1 MESNTQKL
9 IHSFGAL
16 ADLGQEVADTGD
28 FMEMVRTSLHLLLG
42 TLAIRRGA
50 IIECPIH
57 LLPEDKST
65 NLLAVW
71 GVAEDYQPQFDVED
85 ADREVFLNAPDG
97 VLTVQSST
105 SDVQRQ
111 NSGQDIQVQSPA
123 SNVQSP
129 AANVRDEVSTGS
141 GSDRVEKAAVTK
153 GESLPTFLS
162 RYATDLQDQEI
173 ELIIPMIV
181 RGDLTGLVLLG
192 GKASGEGFL
201 AGDLDIIKSMV
212 RHIGVGIH
220 THRLLGEVKQQAVE
234 NRRLYEDLRAIYRDT
249 VSAFAAAIDIK
260 DKYTKGHSDRVGKYS
275 EMIARELGFGE
286 EQVEGMAI
294 AGYLHDVGK
303 LVVERDIINAP
314 YRIDAKQSSE
324 LNRHPAAGFEI
335 LSPIH
340 HPYADIPLMAKY
352 HHERMDGRGYP
363 DGLTDEQIPLG
374 AKIVTLADSFDA
386 MTTDRPYKTRRTF
399 DEVIIDLRRNTGS
412 QFDPI
417 VVTAFCRALL
427 KELNGETKERRFLKM
442 LGKNYLDA
450 AKDIPLLKQLL
461 TELDPNTQTAAAGQ
475 A

>member
-71 GVAEDYQPQFDVED
+71 GLAEDYQPGFDVED
-85 ADREVFLNAPDG
+85 ADREMFLNVTDG
-97 VLTVQSST
+97 AVEVL
-105 SDVQRQ
+105 
-111 NSGQDIQVQSPA
+111 GLVQSPK

-129 AANVRDEVSTGS
+129 KSDVESEVSTGS
-141 GSDRVEKAAVTK
+141 GPGSLAGQPCRGGGSDRVEDSTSRTS
-153 GESLPTFLS
+153 GPSPIFLH
-162 RYATDLQDQEI
+162 RYAIELQQQGID
-173 ELIIPMIV
+173 LIIPMVV
-181 RGDLTGLVLLG
+181 RGELTGFVLIG
-192 GKASGEGFL
+192 GKASGEPFT
-201 AGDLDIIKSMV
+201 ADDLEVMKSMV

-220 THRLLGEVKQQAVE
+220 THRLLGEVKQQALE

-249 VSAFAAAIDIK
+249 VRAFAAAIDIK
-260 DKYTKGHSDRVGKYS
+260 DKYTQGHSERVGKYS
-275 EMIARELGFGE
+275 EIIARELGFGE
-286 EQVEGMAI
+286 EEVEGMAI

-363 DGLTDEQIPLG
+363 DGLTDLQIPLG

-399 DEVIIDLRRNTGS
+399 DEVIHDLRQNTGS

-427 KELNGETKERRFLKM
+427 KELSGETKERRFHKM

-450 AKDIPLLKQLL
+450 TKDIPLLNELL
-461 TELDPNTQTAAAGQ
+461 AELDPNTKTATAGS
-475 A
+475 AT

>member
-1 MESNTQKL
+1 MEPNTQKL

-16 ADLGQEVADTGD
+16 ADLGQEVADAGD

-50 IIECPIH
+50 IIECPTH

-71 GVAEDYQPQFDVED
+71 GLGEDYQPHFDVAD
-85 ADREVFLNAPDG
+85 ADRETFLNVIGGALHVSG
-97 VLTVQSST
+97 SAQSPKS
-105 SDVQRQ
+105 
-111 NSGQDIQVQSPA
+111 QVQS
-123 SNVQSP
+123 QS
-129 AANVRDEVSTGS
+129 RSGS
-141 GSDRVEKAAVTK
+141 GGDRVV
-153 GESLPTFLS
+153 ESTTSPDESSSIFFE
-162 RYATDLQDQEI
+162 RYGTELTQQGFA
-173 ELIIPMIV
+173 LIIPMIV

-192 GKASGEGFL
+192 GKASGEPFT
-201 AGDLDIIKSMV
+201 ADDLEVIKSMV

-220 THRLLGEVKQQAVE
+220 THRLLGEVKQQVVE

-249 VSAFAAAIDIK
+249 VRAFATAIDIK
-260 DKYTKGHSDRVGKYS
+260 DKYTQGHSERVGKYS
-275 EMIARELGFGE
+275 EMIARELGFRE
-286 EQVEGMAI
+286 EEVEGMAI

-363 DGLTDEQIPLG
+363 DGLTDTQIPLG

-386 MTTDRPYKTRRTF
+386 MTTDRPYKVRRTF
-399 DEVIIDLRRNTGS
+399 DEVIHDLRRNSGP
-412 QFDPI
+412 QFDP
-417 VVTAFCRALL
+417 VVVAAFCRALL
-427 KELNGETKERRFLKM
+427 KELNGGTKERRFHKM
-442 LGKNYLDA
+442 LGKNYLNA
-450 AKDIPLLKQLL
+450 TKDIPLLNELL
-461 TELDPNTQTAAAGQ
+461 AELDPNTRAAASGG
-475 A
+475 

>member
-50 IIECPIH
+50 IIECPTH
-57 LLPEDKST
+57 HLPEDKST

-71 GVAEDYQPQFDVED
+71 GVGDEYQPKFDVED
-85 ADREVFLNAPDG
+85 ADRDAFLNAPDG
-97 VLTVQSST
+97 AIAL
-105 SDVQRQ
+105 
-111 NSGQDIQVQSPA
+111 VQSPK
-123 SNVQSP
+123 SKVQSP
-129 AANVRDEVSTGS
+129 ESYVESDISTGAFF
-141 GSDRVEKAAVTK
+141 D
-153 GESLPTFLS
+153 
-162 RYATDLQDQEI
+162 RYATELQQQGI
-173 ELIIPMIV
+173 ELLIPMVV

-192 GKASGEGFL
+192 GKASGDAFT
-201 AGDLDIIKSMV
+201 GDDLEVIKSMV

-220 THRLLGEVKQQAVE
+220 THRLLGEVKQQALE

-249 VSAFAAAIDIK
+249 VRAFAAAIDIK
-260 DKYTKGHSDRVGKYS
+260 DKYTQGHSERVGKYS
-275 EMIARELGFGE
+275 EIIARELGFGE
-286 EQVEGMAI
+286 EEIEGMAI

-324 LNRHPAAGFEI
+324 LNRHPAAGYEI

-386 MTTDRPYKTRRTF
+386 MTTDRPYKARRNF
-399 DEVIIDLRRNTGS
+399 DDVIHDLRRNTGS

-417 VVTAFCRALL
+417 VVVAFCRALM
-427 KELNGETKERRFLKM
+427 KELNGETKERRFAKM
-442 LGKNYLDA
+442 LGKNYLDPT
-450 AKDIPLLKQLL
+450 KDIPLLTQLL
-461 TELDPNTQTAAAGQ
+461 AELDPNTQTAVAGG
-475 A
+475 

>member
-16 ADLGQEVADTGD
+16 ADLGQEIADSGD

-50 IIECPIH
+50 VLECPAH
-57 LLPEDKST
+57 LETTNCLATWGLSPDYGVEYVIDAETKEALANST
-65 NLLAVW
+65 TAVLE
-71 GVAEDYQPQFDVED
+71 VDVE
-85 ADREVFLNAPDG
+85 
-97 VLTVQSST
+97 
-105 SDVQRQ
+105 
-111 NSGQDIQVQSPA
+111 
-123 SNVQSP
+123 
-129 AANVRDEVSTGS
+129 GS
-141 GSDRVEKAAVTK
+141 HYQA
-153 GESLPTFLS
+153 
-162 RYATDLQDQEI
+162 LQGLRTQEI
-173 ELIIPMIV
+173 ELIVPMAV
-181 RGDLTGLVLLG
+181 RGELTGLVALG
-192 GKASGEGFL
+192 GKASDEPFSPD
-201 AGDLDIIKSMV
+201 DLEVVQAMV

-220 THRLLGEVKQQAVE
+220 THRLLAEVKQQASE
-234 NRRLYEDLRAIYRDT
+234 NRRLYFDLRAIYRDT
-249 VSAFAAAIDIK
+249 VRAFAAAIDVK
-260 DKYTKGHSDRVGKYS
+260 DKYTQGHSERVGKYS
-275 EMIARELGFGE
+275 EIIASEMGWGE
-286 EQVEGMAI
+286 EEVEGMAI

-324 LNRHPAAGFEI
+324 LNRHPGAGFDI

-363 DGLTDEQIPLG
+363 DGLTDTQIPIG

-399 DEVIIDLRRNTGS
+399 AEVIVDLRNNTGT

-417 VVTAFCRALL
+417 VVSAFCRALL
-427 KELNGETKERRFLKM
+427 KELTGETKERRFFKM

-450 AKDIPLLKQLL
+450 ERDKPLLVELL
-461 TELDPNTQTAAAGQ
+461 SELDPSTQAATASGA
-475 A
+475 

>member
-50 IIECPIH
+50 IIECPTH

-71 GVAEDYQPQFDVED
+71 GLGEDYQPQFDVED
-85 ADREVFLNAPDG
+85 ADREAFLNVTDGALQIPSANDRLEGGTAPRLNRLEG
-97 VLTVQSST
+97 GIAPRLNNQSLEE
-105 SDVQRQ
+105 
-111 NSGQDIQVQSPA
+111 GASPR
-123 SNVQSP
+123 SEL
-129 AANVRDEVSTGS
+129 D
-141 GSDRVEKAAVTK
+141 
-153 GESLPTFLS
+153 FIS
-162 RYATDLQDQEI
+162 RYNSELHQQGFD
-173 ELIIPMIV
+173 LIIPMAV
-181 RGDLTGLVLLG
+181 RGELTGLVLLG
-192 GKASGEGFL
+192 GKASGEPFT
-201 AGDLDIIKSMV
+201 ADDLEVIKSMV

-220 THRLLGEVKQQAVE
+220 THRLLGEIKQQAVE

-249 VSAFAAAIDIK
+249 VRAFAAAIDIK
-260 DKYTKGHSDRVGKYS
+260 DKYTQGHSERVGKYS
-275 EMIARELGFGE
+275 EIIARELGFGE
-286 EQVEGMAI
+286 EEVEGMAI

-314 YRIDAKQSSE
+314 YRIDAKQSNE

-363 DGLTDEQIPLG
+363 DGLTDLQIPLG

-417 VVTAFCRALL
+417 VVAAFCRALL

-450 AKDIPLLKQLL
+450 TKDIPLLNELL
-461 TELDPNTQTAAAGQ
+461 AELDPNTQTAAAGGGN
-475 A
+475 

>member
-50 IIECPIH
+50 IIECPTH

-71 GVAEDYQPQFDVED
+71 GLGEDYQPRFDIED
-85 ADREVFLNAPDG
+85 ADRETFLNVTNGALL
-97 VLTVQSST
+97 VSAL
-105 SDVQRQ
+105 
-111 NSGQDIQVQSPA
+111 VQSPT
-123 SNVQSP
+123 SNVQSQ
-129 AANVRDEVSTGS
+129 NRTGS
-141 GSDRVEKAAVTK
+141 GSDRVEDAINLT
-153 GESLPTFLS
+153 SDISPIFFH
-162 RYATDLQDQEI
+162 RYSTELQQQGM
-173 ELIIPMIV
+173 ELIIPMVV
-181 RGDLTGLVLLG
+181 RGELTGFVLLG
-192 GKASGEGFL
+192 GKASGEPFTDD
-201 AGDLDIIKSMV
+201 DLEVIKSMV

-249 VSAFAAAIDIK
+249 VRAFAAAIDIK
-260 DKYTKGHSDRVGKYS
+260 DKYTKGHSERVGKYS
-275 EMIARELGFGE
+275 EIIARELGFGE

-324 LNRHPAAGFEI
+324 LNRHPVAGFEI

-399 DEVIIDLRRNTGS
+399 DEVIVDLRRNTGS
-412 QFDPI
+412 QFDA
-417 VVTAFCRALL
+417 VVVAAFCRALL
-427 KELNGETKERRFLKM
+427 KELTGETKERRFHKM

-450 AKDIPLLKQLL
+450 TKDIPLLNELL
-461 TELDPNTQTAAAGQ
+461 AELDPNTRTAAAGTT
-475 A
+475 